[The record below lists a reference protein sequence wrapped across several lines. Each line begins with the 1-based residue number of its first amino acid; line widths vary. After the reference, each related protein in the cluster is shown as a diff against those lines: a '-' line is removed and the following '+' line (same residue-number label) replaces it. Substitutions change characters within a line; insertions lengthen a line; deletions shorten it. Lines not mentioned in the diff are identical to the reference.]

1 MSRKPHIAVIDP
13 AVRIPELDSYNHIV
27 QMSSLPT
34 SYHLPAMFGIE
45 SLLDAGRPAAIIV
58 MGSGASVH
66 DNLPWQQELNEWLKP
81 LIEQG
86 IPTLGLCYGH
96 QLIAHLFGGKV
107 GYIFQDLTK
116 LKGFRRV
123 TVQPSRFLPK
133 VEEGLL
139 VVSHRETVTDCPP
152 GFTIGANSSEIP
164 IDGLSHAQLPI
175 WSFQTHPEST
185 HAFVKHGE
193 IPWSGDE
200 SMFHFGHRLV
210 KAFLDHVA
218 LHKSLK

>member
-27 QMSSLPT
+27 QMSSLLT

-45 SLLDAGRPAAIIV
+45 SLVDAERPTAIIV

-66 DNLPWQQELNEWLKP
+66 DNLPWQQELNVWLKP
-81 LIEQG
+81 LMEQG

-107 GYIFQDLTK
+107 GFIFPDQTK

-123 TVQPSRFLPK
+123 TVQPNQFLSQR
-133 VEEGLL
+133 EEGFL
-139 VVSHRETVTDCPP
+139 VVSHRETVTDCPE
-152 GFTIGANSSEIP
+152 GFTIGASSPEIP
-164 IDGLSHAQLPI
+164 IDGLSHPQLPI

-200 SMFHFGHRLV
+200 SMFQFGHRMV
-210 KAFLDHVA
+210 KAFLNHVA
-218 LHKSLK
+218 VNNSLK